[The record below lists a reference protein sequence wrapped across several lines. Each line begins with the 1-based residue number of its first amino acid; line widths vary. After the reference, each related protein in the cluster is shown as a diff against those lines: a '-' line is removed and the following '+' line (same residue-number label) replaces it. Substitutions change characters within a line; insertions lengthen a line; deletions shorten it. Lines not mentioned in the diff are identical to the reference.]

1 MARKLAGLA
10 VMALLVT
17 GLSVAAVPAAH
28 AYPLATSSWG
38 AANLISYADSDF
50 ESGVGDWVN
59 YSNATVTQDTSTAYL
74 HRDSLKMVSGT
85 SGSQAI
91 KMGTGTSA
99 PQVNVTAGDVYR
111 ESAWVK
117 APALSGRTVTF
128 ADGFYNSSGTW
139 LGWTS
144 GSTVTLNSAGNWQYV
159 QDLITAP
166 PGAAYMVGSPR
177 ITEGGVAAGEALNLD
192 EVLVMPYRAAAVI
205 GAEDGSG
212 DCTAFSTAN
221 SAIGPLQ
228 TCKIFYGPSSALPGT
243 YSGSTCAKLPANVT
257 CLISYKVMT
266 TNVASY
272 VGSIPAGR
280 NVILTY
286 WQEPENDSFSYNGL
300 TGGPAYVAEYESQVN
315 LIRSA
320 TTSAS
325 RANVFVAMDAMDYQ
339 YDQGTSHN
347 LGGAGG
353 ACSFIPPSSYVDF
366 YLSDHY
372 EFTAS
377 GSNMSADSGSQAEW
391 NGWLGCVKGQAKP
404 IGVAEYGLNC
414 GQSGGNGAE
423 PNALSTSEGMAA
435 DNSYLKGNPDGL
447 PVAIWEYWWDTN
459 GDPSGNCQFTAG
471 GSPDGSQA
479 AAQWQANETQ
489 NGGGAN

>member
-1 MARKLAGLA
+1 MVNKLAGLA
-10 VMALLVT
+10 VAALLVS
-17 GLSVAAVPAAH
+17 GLSAAAAPAAR
-28 AYPLATSSWG
+28 AFPVATSSWG

-50 ESGVGDWVN
+50 ESGVGDWAD

-85 SGSQAI
+85 SGSQAV
-91 KMGTGTSA
+91 KMGTGTTA
-99 PQVNVTAGDVYR
+99 PQVNVTAGDAYR

-144 GSTVTLNSAGNWQYV
+144 GSTVTLNSTGKWQYV

-166 PGAAYMVGSPR
+166 PGASYMVGSPR

-192 EVLVMPYRAAAVI
+192 EVLVMPYRAAAMI

-212 DCTAFSTAN
+212 GCQAFSAAN

-228 TCKIFYGPSSALPGT
+228 ACKIFYGPGSALPGT
-243 YSGSTCAKLPANVT
+243 YSGSVCASLPVNVT

-272 VGSIPAGR
+272 VESIPAGR

-300 TGGPAYVAEYESQVN
+300 TGGAAYVAEYENQVN
-315 LIRSA
+315 LIRSSA
-320 TTSAS
+320 ASAS

-353 ACSFIPPSSYVDF
+353 ACSFIPPSSYADF

-377 GSNMSADSGSQAEW
+377 GSNMSADSGSRAEW
-391 NGWLGCVKGQAKP
+391 NGWLGCVKGQGKP

-414 GQSGGNGAE
+414 GQTGGSGAE
-423 PNALSTSEGMAA
+423 PNALTTSKGMAA
-435 DNSYLKGNPDGL
+435 DNTYLQGNPDGL

-459 GDPSGNCQFTAG
+459 GDPSGNCQFTPG
-471 GSPDGSQA
+471 GSPGGSQA
-479 AAQWQANETQ
+479 VQKWRASETQ
-489 NGGGAN
+489 NGGGAD